1 MICRNSDNSFSSYRV
16 VILFLNYRS
25 NGFKDYNQIFKIESL
40 LLIKINMKKAFITDW
55 LDKYGGAERV
65 VTAINE
71 IYEFDYY
78 YAYVN
83 KMTPELQRKTFGG
96 RDITVI
102 SSTLMSV
109 FKYKFR
115 ILMPFFPYI
124 IKAFNRQT
132 SKNTTDLII
141 SSSWTMS
148 KGYRAGNELHI
159 CYLQSRNFKYVWEEA
174 DLYFKGPIKVFSFI
188 KGYLQKFDLESA
200 RNPDYLI
207 ANSVFVENWVKQR
220 YKRDSIVIYPPVEV
234 EDFYISE
241 LTEDYYITVGRLEPY
256 KRFDIVVQAFTL
268 SKKKLILVGDGTQAK
283 YLKSI
288 AGANIEFTGS
298 LEKNSIANYLSR
310 AKGFV
315 YGGVE
320 DFGIVLVEALA
331 SGIPV
336 IGYNGGAMSEIVV
349 DELDGIIYNQQTVQ
363 SLNQAIISF
372 ESKLQTFDKL
382 KIKERA
388 NRFSKARF
396 QQEFKEFVDS
406 KMI

>member
-1 MICRNSDNSFSSYRV
+1 
-16 VILFLNYRS
+16 
-25 NGFKDYNQIFKIESL
+25 
-40 LLIKINMKKAFITDW
+40 MKSAFITDW

-83 KMTPELQRKTFGG
+83 KMTPELQKKTFGG
-96 RDITVI
+96 RDVAVI
-102 SSTLMSV
+102 SSDIMSV

-132 SKNTTDLII
+132 SENTIDLII
-141 SSSWTMS
+141 SSSWAMS
-148 KGYRAGNELHI
+148 KGYRSGNELHV
-159 CYLQSRNFKYVWEEA
+159 CYLQARNFKYVWDEA
-174 DLYFKGPIKVFSFI
+174 DLYFKGPLKAFSFI

-200 RNPDYLI
+200 RNPNYLI
-207 ANSVFVENWVKQR
+207 SNSIFVQNWVKEK

-234 EDFYISE
+234 EDFYISN

-256 KRFDIVVQAFTL
+256 KRFDVVVEAFTL
-268 SKKKLILVGDGTQAK
+268 SKKKLIVIGDGTQLH

-288 AGANIEFTGS
+288 AGKNVEFVGYLDKS
-298 LEKNSIANYLSR
+298 EIRNYLSK
-310 AKGFV
+310 AKAFV

-320 DFGIVLVEALA
+320 DFGIAIVEAHA

-336 IGYNGGAMSEIVV
+336 IAFNGGASNEIVTT
-349 DELDGIIYNQQTVQ
+349 LNGLCYNKQNSQ
-363 SLNQAIISF
+363 SLNKEIDVF
-372 ESKLQTFDKL
+372 ENQIHIYNKEKIRESSL
-382 KIKERA
+382 K
-388 NRFSKARF
+388 FSKKRF
-396 QQEFKEFVDS
+396 QDEIKTYIDS
-406 KMI
+406 IKIN